1 MAYPAREGPGISYRL
16 RVGAQGARGGLVILV
31 SRFVWRYLSAT
42 FVGLA
47 LDFVSETGA
56 SRYRQVIF
64 PWRVPAR

>member
-1 MAYPAREGPGISYRL
+1 
-16 RVGAQGARGGLVILV
+16 VILV

-56 SRYRQVIF
+56 SRYRHVIF
-64 PWRVPAR
+64 PWRVPVR